1 MAVGTWISMNAQAG
15 RSWNIIALNGRKYH
29 PVFAIDND
37 RGAKLRPLCTATL
50 RQLILIG
57 RLSIKR
63 ILFCTCFQIV
73 FPSSAPAFQIV
84 QLSAP
89 SLPFVASFLIHLTIS
104 LRQGPSEKYS
114 ISASQR
120 IH

>member
-1 MAVGTWISMNAQAG
+1 MDVGTLIRMNAQAG

-29 PVFAIDND
+29 PAFAIDND

-50 RQLILIG
+50 RQLVLIG

-73 FPSSAPAFQIV
+73 FPSCAPAFQIV
-84 QLSAP
+84 QRSACSAP
-89 SLPFVASFLIHLTIS
+89 FVVSYLIRLAIS
-104 LRQGPSEKYS
+104 LGHGPSEKYS
-114 ISASQR
+114 LSASQE
-120 IH
+120 IY